1 MCFIV
6 SKIINLNVKILL
18 KQSIFESSDVTF
30 WHRSCLNCKITN
42 QKKIMRDLTNKYENA
57 KGNSIE
63 FMKNGQ
69 ISAYF
74 NALLEMNKYKRL
86 MIAIVAN

>member
-1 MCFIV
+1 MLDC
-6 SKIINLNVKILL
+6 NVLARIL
-18 KQSIFESSDVTF
+18 SIEY
-30 WHRSCLNCKITN
+30 ITN
-42 QKKIMRDLTNKYENA
+42 QNISMKDLTNKYESA
-57 KGNSIE
+57 KNNSIE

-86 MIAIVAN
+86 MIAVVAN

>member
-1 MCFIV
+1 M
-6 SKIINLNVKILL
+6 NTL
-18 KQSIFESSDVTF
+18 SS
-30 WHRSCLNCKITN
+30 
-42 QKKIMRDLTNKYENA
+42 QYETA
-57 KGNSIE
+57 KNDSIE

-86 MIAIVAN
+86 MIAVIAN

>member
-1 MCFIV
+1 MID
-6 SKIINLNVKILL
+6 LN
-18 KQSIFESSDVTF
+18 S
-30 WHRSCLNCKITN
+30 
-42 QKKIMRDLTNKYENA
+42 KYENA
-57 KGNSIE
+57 KLNSME
-63 FMKNGQ
+63 LMKNGQ